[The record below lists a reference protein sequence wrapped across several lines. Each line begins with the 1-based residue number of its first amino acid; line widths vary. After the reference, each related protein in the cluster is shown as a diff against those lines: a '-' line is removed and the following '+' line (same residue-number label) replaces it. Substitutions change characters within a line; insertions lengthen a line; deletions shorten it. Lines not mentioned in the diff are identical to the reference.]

1 VNLSGENLDTAVRKT
16 IPVKTFQADRD
27 ASELVGK
34 LVQAR
39 LLSTGVDL
47 EGNALVSV
55 SHEAVL
61 RSWPRVTKW
70 IELNREN
77 LRIRSRL
84 ESDESR
90 YREQPDESLL
100 LQRGVRL
107 QEAKKLLATGQ
118 ELLTPEAS
126 EYVRKSIA
134 LDDAKTMR
142 QKRNWILAMG
152 LLACV
157 AVGTYWYV
165 QRSARTTRVEGLVAS
180 LRESDA
186 ERLVENIEKL
196 NSEFEAAKPLLR
208 KNISVAPIPDN
219 ERRILHSKLALV
231 AKDRSLIEDVT
242 EAYFTKE
249 ISYLLPIRQILS
261 ARGDSLTE
269 PMTKRLKDLSENPE
283 ARFRAA
289 VALAEFQKQPS
300 DLDWDQQT
308 TKIVAEQ
315 LVSANP

>member
-1 VNLSGENLDTAVRKT
+1 VNLSGENLDTAVRRT
-16 IPVKTFQADRD
+16 IPVKTFQADQD
-27 ASELVGK
+27 ASGLIGK
-34 LVQAR
+34 LVHAR

-107 QEAKKLLATGQ
+107 QEAKKLLETGP

-142 QKRNWILAMG
+142 QKRNWVLALG
-152 LLACV
+152 LLACA

-180 LRESDA
+180 LVESDP

-196 NSEFEAAKPLLR
+196 NSAFDAAEPLLR
-208 KNISVAPIPDN
+208 KNISVEDSSPES

-231 AKDRSLIEDVT
+231 SRDPSLIEDVT
-242 EAYFTKE
+242 EAYFTKGV
-249 ISYLLPIRQILS
+249 SYLLPIRQILS
-261 ARGDSLTE
+261 ARGDSLAE
-269 PMTKRLKDLSENPE
+269 PMVKRLKDSAEKPE
-283 ARFRAA
+283 TRFRSA
-289 VALAEFQKQPS
+289 VALA
-300 DLDWDQQT
+300 DD
-308 TKIVAEQ
+308 
-315 LVSANP
+315 